1 MGGTESTNFTA
12 EGGIKK
18 LRGKKELIKDYF
30 RKSKIRENYMQ
41 IRCSSI
47 EIPGYEINQD
57 SSFFLFNF
65 EGFFDI
71 EKGFYSTL
79 YDLLEISAFLFK
91 NKYDISSYEELEACL
106 DKFCIFTDIFNSIN
120 YKEYILE
127 NKQKNIKEVFNCLCK
142 KPHNIVRGFR
152 GLFDLSMNLFGT
164 DIEKYCKHNKI
175 FSNVIN
181 ILGKIIPYK
190 DFKALIDQSLKFI
203 ENTIQMIEGGYD
215 IYSGTKIFCA
225 DKINGALTIL
235 TGIINIGKAAIS
247 VHNDIKRMINYKE
260 DLKLNKAQEN
270 FTLFLNHLNEMVKN
284 LENTEY
290 KDLYENN
297 IIILALDQKK
307 KTSNESAKIEF
318 MYIDDIDYYAEPLNK
333 NDTDRLNYIKNM
345 LIFYNRLFPYIEINE
360 KNLSD
365 SVLEN
370 GLFLMLL
377 RNFITK
383 HFNNKDEW
391 INFTK
396 KEIEIIIGTFREGF
410 DKGDIKFENQVEAGD
425 KIFKKIAE
433 KINKKSI
440 ETKTSCISQ
449 KNLDNNDIYDKP
461 LVSMRKKQNNNN
473 NRNDMNNSYHE
484 NKNYLKNSRI
494 KNNKVNNINTINNN
508 NSSYITAR
516 YKRMKD
522 NRSRRGNSNHKGN
535 ASPAPVSL
543 AS

>member
-1 MGGTESTNFTA
+1 MGCTESTNFTA

-79 YDLLEISAFLFK
+79 NDLLEISAFLFK
-91 NKYDISSYEELEACL
+91 NKYDIRSYEELEACL
-106 DKFCIFTDIFNSIN
+106 YKFCIFTDIFNSDN

-270 FTLFLNHLNEMVKN
+270 FILLLNLLNEMVKN

-307 KTSNESAKIEF
+307 
-318 MYIDDIDYYAEPLNK
+318 
-333 NDTDRLNYIKNM
+333 
-345 LIFYNRLFPYIEINE
+345 
-360 KNLSD
+360 
-365 SVLEN
+365 
-370 GLFLMLL
+370 
-377 RNFITK
+377 NFK
-383 HFNNKDEW
+383 
-391 INFTK
+391 
-396 KEIEIIIGTFREGF
+396 
-410 DKGDIKFENQVEAGD
+410 
-425 KIFKKIAE
+425 
-433 KINKKSI
+433 
-440 ETKTSCISQ
+440 
-449 KNLDNNDIYDKP
+449 
-461 LVSMRKKQNNNN
+461 
-473 NRNDMNNSYHE
+473 
-484 NKNYLKNSRI
+484 
-494 KNNKVNNINTINNN
+494 
-508 NSSYITAR
+508 
-516 YKRMKD
+516 
-522 NRSRRGNSNHKGN
+522 
-535 ASPAPVSL
+535 
-543 AS
+543 